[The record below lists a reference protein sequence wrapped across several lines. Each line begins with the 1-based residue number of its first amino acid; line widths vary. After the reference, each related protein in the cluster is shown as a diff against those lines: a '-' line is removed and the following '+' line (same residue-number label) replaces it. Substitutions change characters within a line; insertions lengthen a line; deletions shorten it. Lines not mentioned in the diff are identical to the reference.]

1 MWPGLNY
8 LGSSDLLDAARERSQ
23 RILDLGFRRQRHD
36 PSIIPRTSEA
46 RRPRRRQ
53 ESELPLRWQVPPK
66 GESHLRLFSLNIAHG
81 RRNAP
86 NQPFLSRRKAQRNLR
101 AIGEAVRDLGPDVV
115 ALQEADGPSSWSGNL
130 DHVETIA
137 QHAELSSHI
146 RGDHK
151 LFGFGRF
158 DIRYGT
164 ALLANR
170 PLNDVV
176 SHSFGATWRDTKGFV
191 VATVEVPSWDGAE
204 IDVVSVHLD
213 FLNPNIR
220 RRQICQMVDVLASR
234 GRPLVVVGD
243 LNCCWQREPESMQ
256 LLVDALGLVAY
267 EPDWRAPTYPS
278 SKPRR
283 RLDWILVSRQ
293 LAYRRYQ
300 TVHAP
305 LSDHLVLMADLEL
318 A

>member
-1 MWPGLNY
+1 M
-8 LGSSDLLDAARERSQ
+8 LDAAREQGQRFLDFSLRRNPRDPGSDSISDDGRRFLRRSE
-23 RILDLGFRRQRHD
+23 
-36 PSIIPRTSEA
+36 PV
-46 RRPRRRQ
+46 
-53 ESELPLRWQVPPK
+53 LPLRWQAPPK
-66 GESHLRLFSLNIAHG
+66 GDRHLRLFSLNVAHG

-86 NQPFLSRRKAQRNLR
+86 NQPFLSRRKAHRNLR

-115 ALQEADGPSSWSGNL
+115 ALQEADGPSSWSGNF

-137 QHAELSSHI
+137 QHAELSAHV
-146 RGDHK
+146 RGDHNP
-151 LFGFGRF
+151 FGFGRF
-158 DIRYGT
+158 DIRSGT

-176 SHSFGATWRDTKGFV
+176 SHRFGLTWRDTKGFV

-213 FLNPNIR
+213 FLNPKIR
-220 RRQICQMVDVLASR
+220 RRQICRMVDVLAAR

-243 LNCCWQREPESMQ
+243 LNCCWQREPQSMQ

-300 TVHAP
+300 TIHAP